1 MNAGTDRRGIDPR
14 TGRPRRFAYPPQL
27 LVIDGGAPQVNAAAG
42 ALADIGV
49 VDVTVCGLAKR
60 LEEVWVPGQD
70 EPVIFPRTSEAL
82 YLLQRLRDEA
92 HRFAITFHREKRSK
106 SMTVSALD
114 AIAGARPARRKALIR
129 HFGSVAALRQA
140 SVDERDGRARLRP
153 RTAQASWRH
162 WPGSRLGNA
171 EVPSRIAPSE
181 MSDGGIAR
189 ENSSPSSDTD
199 TARTRTRTRLRRRHR
214 GVR

>member
-1 MNAGTDRRGIDPR
+1 MDRRPSANGIVSEADGDTAGRNGADLNIAGRNRPDGGTESDAAPALPPGIDPR

-49 VDVTVCGLAKR
+49 VDVAVCGLAKR

-114 AIAGARPARRKALIR
+114 AIAGRGTRPAEGADP
-129 HFGSVAALRQA
+129 ALRLRGGA
-140 SVDERDGRARLRP
+140 APGECRA
-153 RTAQASWRH
+153 T
-162 WPGSRLGNA
+162 
-171 EVPSRIAPSE
+171 
-181 MSDGGIAR
+181 
-189 ENSSPSSDTD
+189 
-199 TARTRTRTRLRRRHR
+199 
-214 GVR
+214 